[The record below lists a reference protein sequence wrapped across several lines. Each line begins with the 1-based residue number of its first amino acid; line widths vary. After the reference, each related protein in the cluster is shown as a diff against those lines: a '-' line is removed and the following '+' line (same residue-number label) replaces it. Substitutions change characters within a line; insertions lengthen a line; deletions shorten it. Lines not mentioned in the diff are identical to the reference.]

1 MKTILTQSRTN
12 IEPLVVQDR
21 GEYHA
26 SHRVLAPAQGENDDR
41 NEDRPAFAPKIILVP
56 LALSGSSHAALA
68 IARNLA
74 RESQA
79 RLVLLHVV
87 QLNIAGEE
95 RGIQRTRLLHELC
108 RNAEFQLQ
116 QLADC
121 LCGQVA
127 AEILVC
133 EGRPA
138 EAIVETAR
146 RLQADTI
153 VMCTHGYR
161 GWLKWLHR
169 NTALNVMRQAPCKM
183 LLISPGRRGD
193 TVNFVVVDPLN
204 NNSKTILEKRQHRL
218 GGVGHYAYRT
228 MNFFDRCA

>member
-1 MKTILTQSRTN
+1 MKTILSQSHTN

-21 GEYHA
+21 GEYHV
-26 SHRVLAPAQGENDDR
+26 SHRGLDSAQGDNNDR
-41 NEDRPAFAPKIILVP
+41 NEARPAFAPKIILVP
-56 LALSGSSHAALA
+56 LALSGSPHPALA
-68 IARNLA
+68 TARNLA

-79 RLVLLHVV
+79 KLVLLHVV

-95 RGIQRTRLLHELC
+95 RGIPRTRLLHELC

-121 LCGQVA
+121 LGGQVPT
-127 AEILVC
+127 EILVC

-138 EAIVETAR
+138 AAIVETAR

-161 GWLKWLHR
+161 GWSKWLHR
-169 NTALNVMRQAPCKM
+169 NTALNVVRQWSCSVR
-183 LLISPGRRGD
+183 LL
-193 TVNFVVVDPLN
+193 
-204 NNSKTILEKRQHRL
+204 LE
-218 GGVGHYAYRT
+218 
-228 MNFFDRCA
+228 